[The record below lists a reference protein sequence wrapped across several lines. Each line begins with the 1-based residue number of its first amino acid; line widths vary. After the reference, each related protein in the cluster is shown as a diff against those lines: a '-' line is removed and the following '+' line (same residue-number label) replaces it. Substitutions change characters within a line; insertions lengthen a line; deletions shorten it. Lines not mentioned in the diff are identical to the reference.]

1 MSFIRKDE
9 AGGVGCGVWGVGLD
23 HRNSITFSLALVL
36 SSVVAPSIP
45 SQIISDQ
52 RKNFLLFTQEMVF
65 DWPTLL
71 ARSAGGQDQA
81 AVLNMQQ
88 YFY

>member
-1 MSFIRKDE
+1 MRLE
-9 AGGVGCGVWGVGLD
+9 VWGVGLD